1 MPTDYAAQMRTAAAG
16 VSGLADL
23 ALLPME
29 AGAPIPLSADR
40 SGRHRS
46 GRRPAPG
53 PGLAW

>member
-29 AGAPIPLSADR
+29 AGAPIPLAADR